1 MDIST
6 NGLQVDYRRSLTDND
21 PAAFQRTLL
30 SLPTSEL
37 KADPAHSDKQH
48 FAPLHQ
54 RSTTHAR
61 QTDKLLGNCLA
72 NTAATRAMPSTGLVM
87 SYDSWLHCLQS
98 AIKTTSPATLVMI
111 KEAQD
116 RVTSLEQLVFIIER
130 SLGFGD
136 LNLYIE
142 VVRCF
147 QRLSPNTI
155 KRIAFTCDNLMIKEK
170 FAPLISGFSR
180 ASNAPADYTTA
191 CDSMNTTTTKTEP
204 AANGTLFGINYIV
217 TDQIAK
223 AGTDT
228 LYIYT
233 VNVSEDRLPTDCQS
247 VQIINYRWFNYL
259 NWRKEGIVL
268 NKENH
273 LPVYPCEIMAG
284 ITSKNRL
291 EAELAQ
297 SFAELHSNG
306 KGGIYASP
314 TEVSS
319 LFADIFS
326 QAAAGKLHMAFCYHR
341 QGMRYRQYRLYI
353 QAALRC
359 FGDKPIIFITPKVHE
374 TPNYLSEHGHKLLA
388 DDVSV
393 EFINVRVLTDR
404 STVDLTKNKQVTV
417 IQTGALPKRVVELTA
432 LFSTLPG
439 FGPGASTANLF
450 ECLGVPYL
458 GQDGHQLTT
467 AGDVAT
473 AQHWQFINSVF
484 DFNISDLQKTFG
496 SFETYCDTEK
506 RHILENWLDS
516 TQYETIEKNEPGYI
530 FSTFLYH
537 FFQGTS
543 VAQNFVTLSPEQS
556 EYYIDRLLADESLI
570 KQYLDYLD
578 KESITVIANYLLSA
592 TTPDGEFRNHAIAL
606 QERALNPENNTLL
619 EVIKRHSPFN
629 SASTTNRSEFQ
640 AVFQQPPDSCR
651 LS

>member
-1 MDIST
+1 MDISA
-6 NGLQVDYRRSLTDND
+6 NGLQVDYRLPDND
-21 PAAFQRTLL
+21 PTAFQRTLL
-30 SLPTSEL
+30 SLPTREL

-48 FAPLHQ
+48 SAPLHQ
-54 RSTTHAR
+54 RSAAHAR
-61 QTDKLLGNCLA
+61 QTEKLLGNCLA

-98 AIKTTSPATLVMI
+98 AIKTISPATLAMI
-111 KEAQD
+111 MGTRD
-116 RVTSLEQLVFIIER
+116 RVTSFEQLVFIIEV

-155 KRIAFTCDNLMIKEK
+155 KRIVFTCDNVMIQEK
-170 FAPLISGFSR
+170 FAPLISGFSQ
-180 ASNAPADYTTA
+180 ASNAPANHTTV
-191 CDSMNTTTTKTEP
+191 CDSMNTTTTKTGP

-217 TDQIAK
+217 TDKITK
-223 AGTDT
+223 ADANT

-233 VNVSEDRLPTDCQS
+233 VNDSEYRLPTDCQS
-247 VQIINYRWFNYL
+247 VQIINYRWFRSFNR
-259 NWRKEGIVL
+259 RKEGIVL

-284 ITSKNRL
+284 ITSKYRL
-291 EAELAQ
+291 EAEIAQ
-297 SFAELHSNG
+297 SFAELCSNG
-306 KGGIYASP
+306 KGSVYTSP

-319 LFADIFS
+319 LFGEIFS
-326 QAAAGKLHMAFCYHR
+326 QAAAGKIHMAFCYHS
-341 QGMRYRQYRLYI
+341 QGMSYHQYRFYI

-359 FGDKPIIFITPKVHE
+359 FGDKPIIFIAPRVHDIS
-374 TPNYLSEHGHKLLA
+374 NYLGERGHKQLA

-393 EFINVRVLTDR
+393 EFINVRALTDR
-404 STVDLTKNKQVTV
+404 STVDLTNNKQVTV
-417 IQTGALPKRVVELTA
+417 IQTGVLPKRVVELIA

-458 GQDGHQLTT
+458 GQDGHDLTT

-484 DFNISDLQKTFG
+484 DFNITDLQDSLG

-506 RHILENWLDS
+506 RLILENWFDS
-516 TQYETIEKNEPGYI
+516 TQYEPIEKNEPGYI

-556 EYYIDRLLADESLI
+556 EDYIDRLLADESLI

-619 EVIKRHSPFN
+619 EVIRRHFSFN
-629 SASTTNRSEFQ
+629 SASTTNR
-640 AVFQQPPDSCR
+640 
-651 LS
+651 

>member
-6 NGLQVDYRRSLTDND
+6 NGLPVDYRRSLTDND
-21 PAAFQRTLL
+21 PAAFQRTIL
-30 SLPTSEL
+30 SLPTSKL

-48 FAPLHQ
+48 VAPLHQ
-54 RSTTHAR
+54 RTTTRAR

-98 AIKTTSPATLVMI
+98 AIKTFSPATLAMI
-111 KEAQD
+111 EGAKD
-116 RVTSLEQLVFIIER
+116 RITSLEQLVFIIER

-155 KRIAFTCDNLMIKEK
+155 KRIAFTCDNLMIKMK
-170 FAPLISGFSR
+170 FAPLISGFSQ
-180 ASNAPADYTTA
+180 ASKAPADYTTA
-191 CDSMNTTTTKTEP
+191 CDAMNTTTTKTEP
-204 AANGTLFGINYIV
+204 AANGTLFGINYII
-217 TDQIAK
+217 TDKIPDAD
-223 AGTDT
+223 ANT

-233 VNVSEDRLPTDCQS
+233 ANISEDKLPTNCQS
-247 VQIINYRWFNYL
+247 VQIINYRWFRSFNR
-259 NWRKEGIVL
+259 RKEGIVL

-291 EAELAQ
+291 EVEIAQ
-297 SFAELHSNG
+297 SFAELCSNG
-306 KGGIYASP
+306 KGSVYTSP

-319 LFADIFS
+319 LLGEIFS
-326 QAAAGKLHMAFCYHR
+326 QAAAGKIHMAFCYHS
-341 QGMRYRQYRLYI
+341 QGMRYQQYRLYI
-353 QAALRC
+353 EAALKC
-359 FGDKPIIFITPKVHE
+359 FADKPIIFIAPKVHDFS
-374 TPNYLSEHGHKLLA
+374 NYLSEQGHKLLT
-388 DDVSV
+388 DEVSV
-393 EFINVRVLTDR
+393 EFINVRFLTDR
-404 STVDLTKNKQVTV
+404 STVDLTNNKQVTV
-417 IQTGALPKRVVELTA
+417 IQTGILPKRVVELTA

-458 GQDGHQLTT
+458 GQDGHVLTT
-467 AGDVAT
+467 AGDAAT

-484 DFNISDLQKTFG
+484 DFNVSGLQETFG
-496 SFETYCDTEK
+496 SFKTYCDSEK
-506 RHILENWLDS
+506 RLILEDWLDS
-516 TQYETIEKNEPGYI
+516 TEYETMKKNEPDYI
-530 FSTFLYH
+530 ISTFLYH

-543 VAQNFVTLSPEQS
+543 VAPEFVTLSPEQRKD
-556 EYYIDRLLADESLI
+556 YVDRLLADESLI

-578 KESITVIANYLLSA
+578 KESITVIANYLHSA
-592 TTPDGEFRNHAIAL
+592 TTPDGEFRNHAITL

-619 EVIKRHSPFN
+619 EVIRRHFSFN
-629 SASTTNRSEFQ
+629 SASTTTRAQFQ
-640 AVFQQPPDSCR
+640 AVFQQIFSFI
-651 LS
+651 

>member
-6 NGLQVDYRRSLTDND
+6 NGLQVDYPRSLTDSD
-21 PAAFQRTLL
+21 PAAFRRTLL
-30 SLPTSEL
+30 SLPTSKL

-54 RSTTHAR
+54 RTTTRAR

-98 AIKTTSPATLVMI
+98 AIKTTSPAILAMI
-111 KEAQD
+111 EGAKD

-155 KRIAFTCDNLMIKEK
+155 KRIEFTCDNLMIKMK
-170 FAPLISGFSR
+170 FAPLISGFSQ

-191 CDSMNTTTTKTEP
+191 CDAMNTTTTKTEP
-204 AANGTLFGINYIV
+204 AANGTLFGINYII
-217 TDQIAK
+217 TDKIPDAD
-223 AGTDT
+223 ANT

-233 VNVSEDRLPTDCQS
+233 ANISENKLPTNCQS
-247 VQIINYRWFNYL
+247 VQIINYRWFRSFNR
-259 NWRKEGIVL
+259 RKDGIVL

-273 LPVYPCEIMAG
+273 LPVYPCEIMAA
-284 ITSKNRL
+284 ITSKNRM
-291 EAELAQ
+291 EVEIAQ
-297 SFAELHSNG
+297 SFAELCSNG
-306 KGGIYASP
+306 KGSVYTSP

-319 LFADIFS
+319 LFGEIFS
-326 QAAAGKLHMAFCYHR
+326 QAAAGKIHMAFCYHS
-341 QGMRYRQYRLYI
+341 QGICYHQYRFYI

-359 FGDKPIIFITPKVHE
+359 FGDKPIIFIAPKVHDFS
-374 TPNYLSEHGHKLLA
+374 NYLSEQGHKLLA
-388 DDVSV
+388 DEVSV
-393 EFINVRVLTDR
+393 EFINVRFLTDR
-404 STVDLTKNKQVTV
+404 STIDLTNNKQVTV
-417 IQTGALPKRVVELTA
+417 IQTGILPKRVVELIA

-458 GQDGHQLTT
+458 GQDGHDLTT

-484 DFNISDLQKTFG
+484 DFNISDLQDTLG

-516 TQYETIEKNEPGYI
+516 TQYEPIEKNEPGYI

-543 VAQNFVTLSPEQS
+543 VAPEFVTLSPEQRKD
-556 EYYIDRLLADESLI
+556 YVDRLLADESLI

-592 TTPDGEFRNHAIAL
+592 TTPDGEFRNHAITL
-606 QERALNPENNTLL
+606 QQRALNPENNTLL
-619 EVIKRHSPFN
+619 EVIRRHFSFN
-629 SASTTNRSEFQ
+629 SASTTTRSQFQAEFQ
-640 AVFQQPPDSCR
+640 QIFSFN
-651 LS
+651 

>member
-1 MDIST
+1 MDISA
-6 NGLQVDYRRSLTDND
+6 NGLQVDYRLPDND

-37 KADPAHSDKQH
+37 KAAPAHSDKQH
-48 FAPLHQ
+48 SAPLHQ
-54 RSTTHAR
+54 RSAAHAR
-61 QTDKLLGNCLA
+61 QTEKLLGNCLA

-98 AIKTTSPATLVMI
+98 AIKTISPATLAMI
-111 KEAQD
+111 MGTRD
-116 RVTSLEQLVFIIER
+116 RVTSFEQLVFIIEV

-155 KRIAFTCDNLMIKEK
+155 KRIVFTCDNVMIQEK
-170 FAPLISGFSR
+170 FAPLISGFSQ
-180 ASNAPADYTTA
+180 ASNAPANHTTV
-191 CDSMNTTTTKTEP
+191 CDSMNTTTTKTGP

-217 TDQIAK
+217 TDKITK
-223 AGTDT
+223 ADANT

-233 VNVSEDRLPTDCQS
+233 VNDSEYRLPTDCQS
-247 VQIINYRWFNYL
+247 VQIINYRWFRSFNR
-259 NWRKEGIVL
+259 RKEGIVL

-284 ITSKNRL
+284 ITSKYRL
-291 EAELAQ
+291 EAEIAQ
-297 SFAELHSNG
+297 SFAELCSNG
-306 KGGIYASP
+306 KGSVYTSP

-319 LFADIFS
+319 LFGEIFS
-326 QAAAGKLHMAFCYHR
+326 QAAAGKIHMAFCYHS
-341 QGMRYRQYRLYI
+341 QGMSYHQYRFYI

-359 FGDKPIIFITPKVHE
+359 FGDKPIIFIAPRVHDIS
-374 TPNYLSEHGHKLLA
+374 NYLGERGHKQLA

-393 EFINVRVLTDR
+393 EFINVRALTDR
-404 STVDLTKNKQVTV
+404 STVDLTNNKQVTV
-417 IQTGALPKRVVELTA
+417 IQTGVLPKRVVELIA

-458 GQDGHQLTT
+458 GQDGHDLTT

-484 DFNISDLQKTFG
+484 DFNITDLQDSLG

-506 RHILENWLDS
+506 RLILENWFDS
-516 TQYETIEKNEPGYI
+516 TQYEPIEKNEPGYI

-556 EYYIDRLLADESLI
+556 EDYIDRLLADESLI

-619 EVIKRHSPFN
+619 EVIRRHFSFN
-629 SASTTNRSEFQ
+629 SASTTNR
-640 AVFQQPPDSCR
+640 
-651 LS
+651 